1 MKYIPQYP
9 IKVIFFEDDEEE
21 IFYDEIQMVSN
32 LEWFDSREEPIDVL
46 VYDKNNKRIHLVIDT
61 LELITFE
68 LEDLK

>member
-61 LELITFE
+61 HELITFE